1 MQQPSCL
8 CALSAVS
15 DKPEGMS
22 LLKPHRSSTQWMR
35 RRTGCGRGCAQ
46 RSRAQPG
53 TWSSSLH
60 DLLACLAFL
69 DGTTAT
75 RRFGST
81 LLGCSHSPTS
91 AFLHCHHSFSG
102 ASNRTVGKSQS
113 TAICR
118 RAFFSGCVWQLAPGI
133 TRKSGDDK
141 KYTGNLC
148 ARVLADPHR
157 CPGSQPMSRDER
169 KDKQR
174 PSTPT
179 VRHMAGAFTG
189 PQ

>member
-1 MQQPSCL
+1 MLPGAGYWVQQPRCL
-8 CALSAVS
+8 CPLSVIS
-15 DKPEGMS
+15 DKSEGMS
-22 LLKPHRSSTQWMR
+22 SLKPHRSSTRRMR

-53 TWSSSLH
+53 TRYSGFH

-69 DGTTAT
+69 DGTAST

-118 RAFFSGCVWQLAPGI
+118 RAFFLDAFGYWPPVSPGNREITKSIQATCALVCWPTHTGAPD
-133 TRKSGDDK
+133 RS
-141 KYTGNLC
+141 
-148 ARVLADPHR
+148 P
-157 CPGSQPMSRDER
+157 
-169 KDKQR
+169 
-174 PSTPT
+174 
-179 VRHMAGAFTG
+179 
-189 PQ
+189 